1 MDEHHSLVKPT
12 EKAGTSGQLSDPWED
27 SLALPE
33 THILRFLGPD
43 HAPSWARE
51 HDISIYLI
59 YLYQVAGRLW
69 ELQSALAKPYLL
81 DQGKGWMGR
90 VVWGWILSE
99 GFTCVKC
106 CSNKCILPHLWQVGM
121 RTFPWD
127 LLSILQLATPR
138 AKVKIQACLTL
149 VFVII
154 PHMFTPQGSQCH
166 HVFI

>member
-1 MDEHHSLVKPT
+1 MSITHLWNPQKRRALLD
-12 EKAGTSGQLSDPWED
+12 QLSDPGED

-51 HDISIYLI
+51 HDKSIYLI

-69 ELQSALAKPYLL
+69 ELQSPLATLYLL
-81 DQGKGWMGR
+81 DQGKGWVGR

-99 GFTCVKC
+99 GFTCVTC
-106 CSNKCILPHLWQVGM
+106 CSNKCILPQLCQVVM
-121 RTFPWD
+121 LTFPWD

-149 VFVII
+149 PFVII
-154 PHMFTPQGSQCH
+154 QHMFTPQSSQCH